1 MNDDAAYW
9 LGFLYTDG
17 SVMGDT
23 IQLKLKDIDVL
34 ESFKEFLQYEGSVS
48 KVT

>member
-17 SVMGDT
+17 SVMGNR
-23 IQLKLKDIDVL
+23 IQLKLKDIEPV
-34 ESFKEFLQYEGSVS
+34 EAFK
-48 KVT
+48 